1 VSFLRHYH
9 QRSNS
14 ESSFSAIKRLFG
26 EILRIENDLSSR
38 VHAFMLSE
46 IVRNPRDCARRD

>member
-1 VSFLRHYH
+1 VYFLPHYH

-14 ESSFSAIKRLFG
+14 ESSCSAIKRLFG
-26 EILRIENDLSSR
+26 EILRIESDVSSR

-46 IVRNPRDCARRD
+46 ILRNPRDCGRRD